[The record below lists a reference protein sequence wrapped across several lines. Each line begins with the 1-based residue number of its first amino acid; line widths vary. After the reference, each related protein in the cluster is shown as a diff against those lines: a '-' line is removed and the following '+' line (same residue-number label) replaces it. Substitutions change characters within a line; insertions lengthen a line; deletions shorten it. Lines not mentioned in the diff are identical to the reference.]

1 MTRARSCTSW
11 ATTSGPTPR
20 CRARPPSGD
29 VTTTP
34 GDDAGRA
41 LLDTYESITG
51 ETHADPDEFFAA
63 MVAEHRLVLTLVPT
77 SVVGSGW

>member
-1 MTRARSCTSW
+1 V
-11 ATTSGPTPR
+11 
-20 CRARPPSGD
+20 GD

-41 LLDTYESITG
+41 LLETYESITG

-63 MVAEHRLVLTLVPT
+63 MVAEHRLVLSLVPT